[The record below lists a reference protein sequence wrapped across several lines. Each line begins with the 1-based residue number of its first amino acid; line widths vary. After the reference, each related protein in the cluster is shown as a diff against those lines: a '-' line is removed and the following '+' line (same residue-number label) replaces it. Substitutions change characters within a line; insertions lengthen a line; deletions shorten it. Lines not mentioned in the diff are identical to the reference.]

1 MKESILKVI
10 KAMMKK
16 EMTLKEITNICGGIT
31 NKNLYTI
38 LMKLEKMGFLIYEE
52 SESKAGCKCR
62 YGVLD
67 VVKGNEAEKLLK
79 GVRK

>member
-31 NKNLYTI
+31 NKNLYTT

-52 SESKAGCKCR
+52 SESKSGCKCR

-67 VVKGNEAEKLLK
+67 VVKGSEAEKLLK